1 MDPKPLTA
9 HLPPD
14 SKAGT
19 HDPLQRLVDK
29 VRFAFTKSETP
40 KIVHNSPIKQLF
52 ALDHGIKISRS
63 TGPHAAQS
71 QSCMLRDLGSA
82 LTSEG
87 PTLATQPTGAM
98 SPDSL
103 RGWSAEASTSP
114 AKQVRLATRWSPE
127 KVNTPPRTPLQVR
140 ATPKIIDRPAAV
152 ARSSRQGATAVGGAV
167 GLLRRILS
175 PSKILVTDDEGAAP
189 LYTRC
194 SSMLAFEG
202 GDAEPPS
209 LTRSPT
215 AATPKTEL
223 YRPGPG
229 SGSPPRSIDPLP
241 APSPAAVGISPIAST
256 PASSPSPSAAMAL
269 FVSPIG
275 APDCPDTP
283 PTCNLLDTD
292 PGLEVPA
299 EGLFDTAS
307 SPGLSASPKS
317 PVELDLSPLLE
328 PRACSTAACLY
339 TPKRPPPHS
348 QGKSRQWGG
357 MRASLPSLP
366 GGRSVRRAALAYSSC
381 VPGAQGCTTTDID
394 INV

>member
-1 MDPKPLTA
+1 MPIMDPKPLTA

-175 PSKILVTDDEGAAP
+175 PSKILFTDDEGAAP

-209 LTRSPT
+209 LTRLALLAFDRSRNIT
-215 AATPKTEL
+215 LGTFGAQCQFESGGGCRL
-223 YRPGPG
+223 
-229 SGSPPRSIDPLP
+229 SGSDDIRPIISGTHGPVPHRLIDVLTNDLGVH
-241 APSPAAVGISPIAST
+241 APHYI
-256 PASSPSPSAAMAL
+256 
-269 FVSPIG
+269 
-275 APDCPDTP
+275 
-283 PTCNLLDTD
+283 
-292 PGLEVPA
+292 
-299 EGLFDTAS
+299 
-307 SPGLSASPKS
+307 
-317 PVELDLSPLLE
+317 
-328 PRACSTAACLY
+328 R
-339 TPKRPPPHS
+339 
-348 QGKSRQWGG
+348 
-357 MRASLPSLP
+357 
-366 GGRSVRRAALAYSSC
+366 
-381 VPGAQGCTTTDID
+381 
-394 INV
+394 